1 MNITVAWEDVI
12 SVVTQITG
20 YLAVIGVA
28 LVAMILLLI
37 IAGKFGK
44 PKAGFIRKQ
53 AGLGFLLITVVTVNR
68 ILTGPMS
75 NLVSAATVKMGEL
88 SEGTIQKSRDTIE
101 EIANEGIV
109 LAKNAEG
116 TLPLA
121 NRNLNVFGWSSTNPI
136 YGGTGSGTVDTSTA
150 VTLLDGL
157 ENAGFSL
164 NSELS
169 DMYVAYREDRPVVSI
184 NDGQEWTLPEIPVE
198 EYSQTV
204 LDNAKAFSDTAV
216 IVLARTGGEGADL
229 PHDMGAVMDGSWS
242 EPGTKYLRGSYM
254 NNSDAYTDY
263 TDGQTYL
270 ELSQTEKNLVDMVC
284 ENFDDVIL
292 IYNGSNPLELGWT
305 DEYEQIKGV
314 LLCPAA
320 GATGFNAL
328 GSILAGDVNPSGK
341 TTDTWVKDLTA
352 APYYNNIGH
361 FAYTNVENVTAA
373 AKEVWPNADGIVSFV
388 NYTEGI
394 YVGYRFYETA
404 AEEGLIN
411 YEDAVQY
418 PFGYGL
424 SYTQF
429 TQEMGELTEEN
440 GQIFVNIVITNVGD
454 IAGKDVAELY
464 YTPPYINGGI
474 EKASVN
480 LIAFDKTDLLEPGES
495 QTLTLSFATEDM
507 ASYDD
512 REKGCY
518 VLEAGEYGIS
528 LRTDSHTVVD
538 QKAYQVENS
547 IVYDEN
553 NPRSNDE
560 EVAVNRLDFARGNL
574 TYLSRANGFANY
586 EAATAIPSDYEVKD
600 VIEAHGTYNPEEH
613 NNPDDVM
620 PITGADNGLILYD
633 MKGLSYDDP
642 QWDQLLDQLSIEE
655 MVELIGYGGFQTV
668 AVDSV
673 DKISTM
679 DTDGPAGVNYFMTKS
694 FGTGYCSEL
703 LLAQTWNVDLAYAAS
718 DGICQELNDFG
729 FDGWYGP
736 SMNLHR
742 SAFGGRD
749 FEYYSEDGVLSAQMA
764 MAEVQAAFDHNIY
777 PYLKHFILNEQEINR
792 NALLCTWFTEQSLR
806 ELYAKPFESCVKMN
820 ENAAMAIMSSYNFL
834 GTTWA
839 AESRDLMYGILR
851 GEWGFEGM
859 VLSDYFG
866 NYGYM
871 DADRA
876 VRGGTDIMLGTAGND
891 AVMTDDSSPTSVI
904 AMRQAVKNIFYT
916 VVNSG
921 AYDDYVP
928 GQIPDWMKILYGVDI
943 AIAVI
948 WIGLEALAIRSYWK
962 KKQSI
967 LIVKADENNNE

>member
-1 MNITVAWEDVI
+1 MNITVAWEDVV
-12 SVVTQITG
+12 SVVTQISS
-20 YLAVIGVA
+20 YLLVIGAA
-28 LVAMILLLI
+28 LIAMIVI
-37 IAGKFGK
+37 MAVAGKFGK
-44 PKAGFIRKQ
+44 PRAGFLRKQ
-53 AGLGFLLITVVTVNR
+53 SVLGFLLITVVIVNG
-68 ILTGPMS
+68 ILTGPME
-75 NLVSAATVKMGEL
+75 NLISAATVEMGEL
-88 SEGTIQKSRDTIE
+88 SQETIQKSRDTIE

-109 LAKNAEG
+109 LAKNEERL
-116 TLPLA
+116 LPLQE
-121 NRNLNVFGWSSTNPI
+121 RKLNVFGWSSTNPI

-150 VTLLDGL
+150 VSLLAGL
-157 ENAGFSL
+157 ENAGFEL
-164 NSELS
+164 NDALSE
-169 DMYVAYREDRPVVSI
+169 MYTAYRADRPVVSI
-184 NDGQEWTLPEIPVE
+184 NDGQEWTLPEVPAE
-198 EYSQTV
+198 EYSQEM
-204 LDNAKAFSDTAV
+204 LEEAKAFSDTAV

-229 PHDMGAVMDGSWS
+229 PHDMGAIMDGSWS
-242 EPGTKYLRGSYM
+242 EPGTKYLRGSYT
-254 NNSDAYTDY
+254 NNSDLYADY

-270 ELSQTEKNLVDMVC
+270 ELSQTERNLVDLVC
-284 ENFDDVIL
+284 ENFDDVVV

-305 DEYEQIKGV
+305 DEYEQIKSV

-341 TTDTWVKDLTA
+341 TTDTWVKDLTKT
-352 APYYNNIGH
+352 PYYNNIGH
-361 FAYTNVENVTAA
+361 FAYTNVGEVTAA

-411 YEDAVQY
+411 YEEAVQY

-429 TQEMGELTEEN
+429 SQEMGELKEEN
-440 GQIFVNIVITNVGD
+440 GQISVDVTITNTGD
-454 IAGKDVAELY
+454 TAGKDVAELY
-464 YTPPYINGGI
+464 YTPPYTDGGI

-480 LIAFDKTDLLEPGES
+480 LAAFDKTDLLEPGES
-495 QTLTLSFATEDM
+495 QTLTLSFAVEDM

-512 REKGCY
+512 QVNGSY
-518 VLEAGEYGIS
+518 VLEAGEYQIS

-538 QKAYQVENS
+538 QRSYQVGS
-547 IVYDEN
+547 TIVYDES
-553 NPRSNDE
+553 NPRSGDE
-560 EVAVNRLDFARGNL
+560 EAAVNRLDFARGDL
-574 TYLSRANGFANY
+574 TYLSRADGFANY
-586 EAATAIPSDYEVKD
+586 EEATAAPSDYEVKD
-600 VIEAHGTYNPEEH
+600 IVEAHGTYDPTEH
-613 NNPDDVM
+613 NNPEDVM
-620 PITGADNGLILYD
+620 PTTEADNGLTLYD
-633 MKGLSYDDP
+633 MRGLAYDDP
-642 QWDQLLDQLSIEE
+642 QWEQLLDQLSVED

-679 DTDGPAGVNYFMTKS
+679 DTDGPAGVNYFMTSS

-703 LLAQTWNVDLAYAAS
+703 LLAQTWNVDLAYAVG

-764 MAEVQAAFDHNIY
+764 MAEVQAAFDHNVY

-806 ELYAKPFESCVKMN
+806 ELYAKPFEACVKMN
-820 ENAAMAIMSSYNFL
+820 EDSALAIMSSYNFL

-891 AVMTDDSSPTSVI
+891 AIMTDDSSATSVI
-904 AMRQAVKNIFYT
+904 AMRQAAKNIFYT

-921 AYDDYVP
+921 AYEDYVP
-928 GQIPDWMKILYGVDI
+928 GQIPEWMKLLYGVDAAL
-943 AIAVI
+943 AIL
-948 WIGLEALAIRSYWK
+948 WIGLEILTIRSYRRK
-962 KKQSI
+962 KYSSI
-967 LIVKADENNNE
+967 AMEEEQAEQ